1 MKELL
6 TAMSSDMGINRYN
19 GESDDSFIYR
29 LCYSSLGQWCL
40 KTAQNSSAGITGTT
54 KHNQA
59 IVIKELLQRY
69 AELFPGTPGRFI
81 NADNPQIN
89 FGVHIRRV
97 YEETGYLLT
106 DKANRNRLAN
116 FGRNIR
122 VGNTSLFVG
131 VPNKKHTVNGL
142 GVFTSPTTPSS
153 PMSEF
158 LIRDGLTCEEYFQ
171 ERYDTTGFCERDID
185 ADELQF
191 FNPLSTSAPSRSWSA
206 KMVIDCSIA
215 RKSELGPFYRVIQ
228 EPDKSL
234 LFADEIVEPQSDSL
248 VSYEYRRL
256 YFAIKAH
263 YNNPLKAWIVKQ
275 DEEYSK
281 LTIGGHLP
289 NREYYYLLLLSWPLK
304 HAFDKVNFL
313 IRNDFI
319 PEVADTLKNIG
330 IVIKGGNANAKLKRC
345 TTILSGNP

>member
-1 MKELL
+1 MNEFL
-6 TAMSSDMGINRYN
+6 TAMSSDMGINRYK
-19 GESDDSFIYR
+19 GESDNSFIYR

-40 KTAQNSSAGITGTT
+40 QIAQNSSAGITGTT
-54 KHNQA
+54 KHNQT
-59 IVIKELLQRY
+59 IVINELLKRY
-69 AELFPGTPGRFI
+69 AKLFPGIAERFI
-81 NADNPQIN
+81 YAYNPQVN
-89 FGVHIRRV
+89 FSVHIRRV

-106 DKANRNRLAN
+106 DKSNRNRLAN

-122 VGNTSLFVG
+122 VGNTSLFIG
-131 VPNKKHTVNGL
+131 VPNKAHTVNGL

-153 PMSEF
+153 STREF

-171 ERYDTTGFCERDID
+171 ERYDITDFYEKDIV

-191 FNPLSTSAPSRSWSA
+191 FNPLSTSVPSRSWSA
-206 KMVIDCSIA
+206 KMVKDCSIA

-228 EPDKSL
+228 ESDKSL

-248 VSYEYRRL
+248 TSYEYRRL

-281 LTIGGHLP
+281 LRISGYLP
-289 NREYYYLLLLSWPLK
+289 NREYYYLLLLSWPFK

-319 PEVADTLKNIG
+319 SEVTDTLMNIG
-330 IVIKGGNANAKLKRC
+330 IVIKGGNADA
-345 TTILSGNP
+345 

>member
-1 MKELL
+1 MNEFL
-6 TAMSSDMGINRYN
+6 TAMSSDMGINRYK

-40 KTAQNSSAGITGTT
+40 QIAQNSSAGITGTT

-59 IVIKELLQRY
+59 IVINELLKRY
-69 AELFPGTPGRFI
+69 AELFTGI
-81 NADNPQIN
+81 ADKFSDSNNPQVN
-89 FGVHIRRV
+89 FSVHIRRV

-106 DKANRNRLAN
+106 DKSNRNRLAN

-122 VGNTSLFVG
+122 ADNTFLFIG
-131 VPNKKHTVNGL
+131 VPNKAYTVNGL
-142 GVFTSPTTPSS
+142 GVFALPTTSS
-153 PMSEF
+153 SSAREF

-171 ERYDTTGFCERDID
+171 ERYDITDFYERDIA

-191 FNPLSTSAPSRSWSA
+191 FNPLLTSVPSRSWSA
-206 KMVIDCSIA
+206 KMVKDCSIA

-228 EPDKSL
+228 ESDKSL

-248 VSYEYRRL
+248 TSYEYRRL
-256 YFAIKAH
+256 YFALKAH

-281 LTIGGHLP
+281 LRIGGHLP
-289 NREYYYLLLLSWPLK
+289 NREYYYLLLLSWPFK

-319 PEVADTLKNIG
+319 PEVTDTLKNIG
-330 IVIKGGNANAKLKRC
+330 IVIKGGNVDD
-345 TTILSGNP
+345 